1 MSADIDRMRRQKSD
15 DDDDDG
21 RSSTRTVLLRSAGM
35 HGPYDALGAIT
46 TASLQDACLT
56 QHTFRMSGYGC
67 TDAWKASKHHALC
80 VADEGRIA
88 PLHGAPVPQGKC
100 SWLLD
105 ALECHGSQP
114 ILQAKQQFL
123 NGLCIASNMSYQA
136 ALPQQRLYFW
146 CVRGH
151 MSFLPTLGL
160 PASGHGCP
168 SGPFLGS

>member
-1 MSADIDRMRRQKSD
+1 MRRQKSDD

-21 RSSTRTVLLRSAGM
+21 RSSTRTVLRSEGM
-35 HGPYDALGAIT
+35 HGPYDSLAAIT
-46 TASLQDACLT
+46 TAVLQDMCLT
-56 QHTFRMSGYGC
+56 QHTLLILSRYLL
-67 TDAWKASKHHALC
+67 ALRLHRCMESIMQCDVC
-80 VADEGRIA
+80 VADDGRSA
-88 PLHGAPVPQGKC
+88 PLHGEPVPQGLC

-105 ALECHGSQP
+105 AVECHGSRP
-114 ILQAKQQFL
+114 ILQAIHQFL
-123 NGLCIASNMSYQA
+123 NGMCIASIMSYQA